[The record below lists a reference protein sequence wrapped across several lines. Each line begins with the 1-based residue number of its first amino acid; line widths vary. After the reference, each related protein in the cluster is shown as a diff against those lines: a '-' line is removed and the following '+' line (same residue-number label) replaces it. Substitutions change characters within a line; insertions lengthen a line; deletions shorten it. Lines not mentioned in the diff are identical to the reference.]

1 MNDISN
7 TMEVIE
13 AIVYG
18 GLLLV
23 VLIMYTMIMA
33 AAMNERI

>member
-1 MNDISN
+1 
-7 TMEVIE
+7 MEVIE